1 LTKCRFLAYKVFNE
15 TEVTT
20 VNLDTA
26 LTTAREKHPVFA
38 RSKREA
44 ASVVLE
50 EAAELFAAALH
61 EDDERFLSEAMD
73 VLVTITRLMNKEYTD
88 AEKD

>member
-1 LTKCRFLAYKVFNE
+1 M
-15 TEVTT
+15 
-20 VNLDTA
+20 NLDTA
-26 LTTAREKHPVFA
+26 LATAREKHPVFA

-61 EDDERFLSEAMD
+61 EDDERFQSEAMD
-73 VLVTITRLMNKEYTD
+73 VLVTITRLMNKEYAD
-88 AEKD
+88 DKKD